1 MLTGS
6 TDRVWRSLRPARGR
20 GAIALCTLAALGLLI
35 PLPGLA
41 DPAPPP
47 AAATQSL
54 FGTPG
59 QVDNPSGEAL
69 PDGELVITTA
79 VLHGTLRNTLTFQF
93 SPRLTGTFRYAAHG
107 DGFWDYT
114 NYDRSFDWNYQLL
127 TEGAVRPSLSIGMR
141 DFAGT
146 GRYSSEYLVA
156 SKHIGP
162 VTVSAGLGWGRL
174 AGHPR
179 PILEGADAIDTWEYW
194 FTGSPEVFG
203 GLRWQVSDKLSLVAE
218 YSRDTYAVEAADF
231 GFTRDSPWNFGASYQ
246 VRNWNLGL
254 YYAYGTQLG
263 FRASYAL
270 NPTRPVLPGGRD
282 GAPPVITPRA
292 GPASSWDR
300 AWVRDEAGQQDMR
313 TALAAQLAE
322 QGLRLTALRLEGDA
336 ATAWIVNDT
345 YGAAAQAVGRT
356 ARAMTRVLPASV
368 EALTVVPVTQGM
380 TTTAVTLNRSDLET
394 LEWAAD
400 GAGEIRARAG
410 IADGADLRPTRNER
424 LPGAQ
429 TGFAL
434 RFSPYLSPS
443 LFDPNAPVRVD
454 FGLQAEASWI
464 PRPGLIFSG
473 ALRKP
478 LAGNLDKSLRTSDSV
493 LPHVRSDGAEYD
505 RQSDL
510 ELTHLTGEY
519 FFRPGRDLYGR
530 VTAGYLE
537 RMFGG
542 ASAEVLWMPE
552 GQRWAL
558 GAEVNYARQRDFDI
572 LLGFRDYG
580 VVTGHLSGYF
590 RFNDR
595 YFAQIDA
602 GRYLAGDWG
611 TTVKLERRFNN
622 GWRVGA
628 YMTLTD
634 VPFDDFGEG
643 AFDRGIYFRIPQS
656 WLTGDPSHDGFAT
669 TLRMITRDGGARLD
683 VRNRLYDVV
692 GDFNDPYLS
701 DRWGRFWR

>member
-1 MLTGS
+1 MFTGP
-6 TDRVWRSLRPARGR
+6 TDPCTGR
-20 GAIALCTLAALGLLI
+20 GCASIALVTLAALLALS
-35 PLPGLA
+35 PLAARAEG
-41 DPAPPP
+41 PAPS
-47 AAATQSL
+47 QSL

-59 QVDNPSGEAL
+59 FIDNPSGEAL
-69 PDGELVITTA
+69 PDGELAITA
-79 VLHGTLRNTLTFQF
+79 AGMDGVLRNTFTFQF

-114 NYDRSFDWNYQLL
+114 NYDRSFDWNYQILR
-127 TEGAVRPSLSIGMR
+127 EGEILPSLSIGMR

-156 SKHIGP
+156 SKHVGP

-174 AGHPR
+174 AGHAR
-179 PILEGADAIDTWEYW
+179 PILEGANAIDTWEYW
-194 FTGSPEVFG
+194 FTGTPEVFG
-203 GLRWQVSDKLSLVAE
+203 GLRWQVNDRLSLVAE
-218 YSRDTYAVEAADF
+218 YSRDTYEVEAADF
-231 GFTRDSPWNFGASYQ
+231 DFARSSPWNFGANYQ
-246 VRNWNLGL
+246 VRNWNFGL

-263 FRASYAL
+263 FRATYAL
-270 NPTRPVLPGGRD
+270 NPSRPALPGGRD
-282 GAPPVITPRA
+282 GAPPLVAPRSGA
-292 GPASSWDR
+292 ADSWDR
-300 AWVRDEAGQQDMR
+300 AWVSDEAGQRDMR
-313 TALAAQLAE
+313 ATLAASLAE
-322 QGLRLTALRLEGDA
+322 QGLRLTALRLEGGA

-345 YGAAAQAVGRT
+345 YGAASQAVGRT

-368 EALTVVPVTQGM
+368 EALTVVPVTRGM
-380 TTTAVTLNRSDLET
+380 TTTAVTLQRRDLEE
-394 LEWAAD
+394 LEWAA
-400 GAGEIRARAG
+400 GGSAEIRDRAHV
-410 IADGADLRPTRNER
+410 ADGAALRPDGGEI
-424 LPGAQ
+424 LPDPQPA
-429 TGFAL
+429 FAL
-434 RFSPYLSPS
+434 GFSPYLAPS
-443 LFDPNAPVRVD
+443 LFDPNSPVRAD
-454 FGLQAEASWI
+454 FGIEASASWT

-478 LAGNLDKSLRTSDSV
+478 LVGNLDKSIRVSDSV

-510 ELTHLTGEY
+510 ELTYLTGEY
-519 FFRPGRDLYGR
+519 FFRPGRNLYGR

-542 ASAEVLWMPE
+542 ASAELLWMPE
-552 GQRWAL
+552 GKRYAI
-558 GAEVNYARQRDFDI
+558 GAEINYARQRDFDI
-572 LLGFRDYG
+572 GLGFQDYG
-580 VVTGHLSGYF
+580 VVTGHVSGYY

-611 TTVKLERRFNN
+611 ATVRLERRFNN

-656 WLTGDPSHDGFAT
+656 WLTGDPSQDGYAT

-683 VRNRLYDVV
+683 VRNRLYEVV
-692 GDFNDPYLS
+692 GDFNDPTLS